1 MICEGEYH
9 MDRQW
14 DTSLNPLD
22 PTLRLISMQLI
33 LFNIFLSFQTYFQR
47 RQIELGEKLHG
58 SQFNRG
64 IPKSLE
70 GMFINIFTV
79 IIISS
84 LTVCK
89 QILQR
94 FVK

>member
-1 MICEGEYH
+1 
-9 MDRQW
+9 MDKQW

-22 PTLRLISMQLI
+22 PTLRLISIQLI
-33 LFNIFLSFQTYFQR
+33 LFNIFLSFQTYRQR
-47 RQIELGEKLHG
+47 RQVELGEKLHG
-58 SQFNRG
+58 SQFNAS

>member
-1 MICEGEYH
+1 
-9 MDRQW
+9 MDKQW

-33 LFNIFLSFQTYFQR
+33 LFNIFLSFQTYCQR
-47 RQIELGEKLHG
+47 RQVELGEKLHG
-58 SQFNRG
+58 SQFNTS

-79 IIISS
+79 IILSS